1 MLGITKDFSPR
12 FLRRYSDV
20 GGAVDKAVRD
30 YIDDVREV
38 PSPHKKRA
46 TDSGFASP
54 TFKDARQRVELGHH
68 E

>member
-1 MLGITKDFSPR
+1 MMSG
-12 FLRRYSDV
+12 
-20 GGAVDKAVRD
+20 
-30 YIDDVREV
+30 EV
-38 PSPHKKRA
+38 LSPHKKRV